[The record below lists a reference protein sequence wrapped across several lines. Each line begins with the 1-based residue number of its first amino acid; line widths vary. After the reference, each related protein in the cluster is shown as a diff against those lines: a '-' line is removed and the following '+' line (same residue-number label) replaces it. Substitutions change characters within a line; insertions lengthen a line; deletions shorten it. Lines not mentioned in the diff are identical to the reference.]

1 MNISLGNNL
10 LWSLAGLLAGIVITL
25 VAVYLVNKIAIRSF
39 QEIVRRQPKLET
51 MLTIMRRLIDL
62 GVILICMMIVIFS
75 LFPELL
81 GVIGSVFVAAGFAS
95 IVIGLAAQSSLSN
108 IISGIVTSISQPFSI
123 GDAITFRDEFCFV
136 EDIRLIH
143 TVLQTWDNRRMVVP
157 NSVLQNEVIINYSM
171 KDTSVLVP
179 VFVDVSYESD
189 IAKAMQI
196 MNDLAARHPDYLPV
210 EGLPRTV
217 VMNLGDSGIKLRLLS
232 RTKDQST
239 AFNMTRDL
247 LLQIKK
253 EFDANGVEIPY
264 PRVHLIMEKEMR
276 EKILEYKLDEDRS
289 P

>member
-1 MNISLGNNL
+1 
-10 LWSLAGLLAGIVITL
+10 
-25 VAVYLVNKIAIRSF
+25 
-39 QEIVRRQPKLET
+39 
-51 MLTIMRRLIDL
+51 
-62 GVILICMMIVIFS
+62 
-75 LFPELL
+75 
-81 GVIGSVFVAAGFAS
+81 
-95 IVIGLAAQSSLSN
+95 
-108 IISGIVTSISQPFSI
+108 IVTSVSQPFSI

-196 MNDLAARHPDYLPV
+196 MTALAARHPDYLPV
-210 EGLPRTV
+210 EGLPSTV
-217 VMNLGDSGIKLRLLS
+217 VMDLGDSGIKLRLLS

-239 AFNMTRDL
+239 AFSMTRDL

-264 PRVHLIMEKEMR
+264 PRVHLVLEKELR
-276 EKILEYKLDEDRS
+276 EKILKYKWDEDRS